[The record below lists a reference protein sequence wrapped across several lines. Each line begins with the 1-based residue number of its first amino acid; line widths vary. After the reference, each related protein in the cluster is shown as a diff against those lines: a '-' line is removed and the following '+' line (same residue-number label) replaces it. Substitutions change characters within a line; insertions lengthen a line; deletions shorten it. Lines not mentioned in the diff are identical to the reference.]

1 MKKCVFQLTSALIGA
16 ALLSTPGI
24 AQNAASQ
31 PLYPDQGSSQT
42 VQPNNAQTE
51 STWPPAQTNSQNS
64 QNGTVLGTRDQL
76 SGYGSPN
83 AIPEGTKFIVRLK
96 DSLDTK
102 KIQRGKKF
110 TAELAEDLT
119 TQSGLMIP
127 RGRKIHGHVSNID
140 RGLHGRLLLSF
151 DEIDT
156 RKGWIPM
163 AATVTDVPGE
173 HSVIANGN
181 EGEVGRKGTDK
192 RRAIESAAVGAAV
205 GAVAGAAAAGGK
217 GAAIGA
223 AVGAG
228 LGTGAGILTDRDL
241 RLEKNQQLE
250 LRLDRQLMV
259 PTH

>member
-1 MKKCVFQLTSALIGA
+1 MMSTRVFKLSSALLGA
-16 ALLSTPGI
+16 ALLAAAPVVAQSTGTYND
-24 AQNAASQ
+24 QNQ
-31 PLYPDQGSSQT
+31 PA
-42 VQPNNAQTE
+42 QPNNSQSQ
-51 STWPPAQTNSQNS
+51 STWPASSNQNPQNS
-64 QNGTVLGTRDQL
+64 QNPVWGSRDQN
-76 SGYGSPN
+76 SGYNNPN
-83 AIPEGTKFIVRLK
+83 AIPEGTKFIVKLK
-96 DSLDTK
+96 DTLDTK
-102 KIQRGKKF
+102 KIQVGKKF
-110 TAELAEDLT
+110 SAELAEDLT
-119 TQSGLMIP
+119 TQSGQIIP
-127 RGRKIHGHVSNID
+127 RGRKLHGHVSSYD

-156 RKGWIPM
+156 RKGWVPL

-173 HSVIANGN
+173 HGVVSSGN

-205 GAVAGAAAAGGK
+205 GAAAGAVTAGGK

-250 LRLDRQLMV
+250 LRLDRQLVV
-259 PTH
+259 PTR